1 MGRIWASIALAV
13 TIGTAACAPDA
24 PPTAQ
29 AGARSETPEAIRLG
43 TSRAALT
50 ATLPRILW
58 QDDFAGNCV
67 CGTGYSGFSA
77 QTPKSFADPVPAG
90 NCVTGVQVDFG
101 GTGCGSSPDFF
112 VNGADLGTTGV
123 PNSCNCGN
131 CDAAT
136 VTFTNP
142 AGIPGY
148 VYGGTNSLTF
158 TDSGGGYALSYTDLT
173 LTYGPGASATTT
185 TLASGSNPSVFGQ
198 SVALTAHV
206 ASGSPS
212 PTAPPRSAAPP
223 STGRATP
230 RSRRPVS
237 RRARIR
243 SRLPTSRTAVSLRR
257 ATRPRSRRR
266 STSRRPRPPSPRRSI
281 RRLSAVARP
290 SPPP

>member
-206 ASGSPS
+206 ASGGD
-212 PTAPPRSAAPP
+212 RSHD
-223 STGRATP
+223 GRAFVQGCL
-230 RSRRPVS
+230 RHERLSLCVEQLGRV
-237 RRARIR
+237 RADGQQ
-243 SRLPTSRTAVSLRR
+243 VGDHD
-257 ATRPRSRRR
+257 RRR
-266 STSRRPRPPSPRRSI
+266 LDGQSDDCRR
-281 RRLSAVARP
+281 
-290 SPPP
+290 